1 MEFLNSKKF
10 IIIMLIV
17 LVWAGLSGC
26 SPTEYTEKQAPH
38 ETEAEMNAEITKD
51 MEAMDKE
58 QADKEQADKDLTGPS
73 DFESIAEVLGCMFAP
88 ADCPLK
94 KRKEEQKL
102 DR

>member
-38 ETEAEMNAEITKD
+38 ETTEEMNDKITKD

-58 QADKEQADKDLTGPS
+58 RQLEENPQPADFVG
-73 DFESIAEVLGCMFAP
+73 IAEVLGCMFAP
-88 ADCPLK
+88 NDCVLE
-94 KRKEEQKL
+94 KRKQEKEM

>member
-10 IIIMLIV
+10 IMIMLIV

-26 SPTEYTEKQAPH
+26 SPTEYAEKQSPH
-38 ETEAEMNAEITKD
+38 ETTKEMNDKITKD

-58 QADKEQADKDLTGPS
+58 QADKELTGPT
-73 DFESIAEVLGCMFAP
+73 DFTGIAEVLGCMFAP
-88 ADCPLK
+88 NDCVLE
-94 KRKEEQKL
+94 KRKQEKEM

>member
-26 SPTEYTEKQAPH
+26 TPSDYPEKQPPH
-38 ETEAEMNAEITKD
+38 ETEKEMNDKITKD

-58 QADKEQADKDLTGPS
+58 QADKEMTGPT
-73 DFESIAEVLGCMFAP
+73 DFESIADILGCMFAP
-88 ADCPLK
+88 DKCVPA
-94 KRKEEQKL
+94 KRKAEQKM

>member
-1 MEFLNSKKF
+1 MEFLNSKRF

-26 SPTEYTEKQAPH
+26 SPTEYADKQPPH
-38 ETEAEMNAEITKD
+38 ETEQEMNAEITKD

-58 QADKEQADKDLTGPS
+58 QELKENPGPTDFTG
-73 DFESIAEVLGCMFAP
+73 IAEILGCMFAP
-88 ADCPLK
+88 ADCIPA
-94 KRKEEQKL
+94 KRKEERQL

>member
-26 SPTEYTEKQAPH
+26 TPNDYPDKQPPH
-38 ETEAEMNAEITKD
+38 ETEKEMNDKITKD

-58 QADKEQADKDLTGPS
+58 RMTEDNPQPADFVG
-73 DFESIAEVLGCMFAP
+73 IAEVLGCMFAP
-88 ADCPLK
+88 DNCVLE
-94 KRKEEQKL
+94 KRKQEKEM

>member
-38 ETEAEMNAEITKD
+38 ETTKEMNDKITKD
-51 MEAMDKE
+51 MEAMDRE
-58 QADKEQADKDLTGPS
+58 RQLEENPQPADFVG
-73 DFESIAEVLGCMFAP
+73 IAEVLGCMFAP
-88 ADCPLK
+88 NDCVLE
-94 KRKEEQKL
+94 KRKQEMEM

>member
-17 LVWAGLSGC
+17 LVWAGISGC
-26 SPTEYTEKQAPH
+26 TPNDYPDKQSPH
-38 ETEAEMNAEITKD
+38 ETVDEMNAKITKD

-58 QADKEQADKDLTGPS
+58 QEQQNNPGPTN
-73 DFESIAEVLGCMFAP
+73 FESIADVLGCMFAP
-88 ADCPLK
+88 DDCPLK
-94 KRKEEQKL
+94 KRKEEQEL

>member
-26 SPTEYTEKQAPH
+26 TPNDYPDKQPPH
-38 ETEAEMNAEITKD
+38 ETEQEMNDKITKD

-58 QADKEQADKDLTGPS
+58 QADKELTGPT
-73 DFESIAEVLGCMFAP
+73 DFTGIAEVLGCMFAP
-88 ADCPLK
+88 NDCVLE
-94 KRKEEQKL
+94 KRKQEKEM

>member
-1 MEFLNSKKF
+1 MDFLNSKRF

-26 SPTEYTEKQAPH
+26 SPTEYEKQAPH
-38 ETEAEMNAEITKD
+38 ETEQEMNAEITKE

-58 QADKEQADKDLTGPS
+58 QAQKDESGPTDFTG
-73 DFESIAEVLGCMFAP
+73 IAEVLGCMFAP
-88 ADCPLK
+88 NDCVLE
-94 KRKEEQKL
+94 KRKQEKEM

>member
-10 IIIMLIV
+10 IVIMLIV

-26 SPTEYTEKQAPH
+26 SPTEYTDKQAPH
-38 ETEAEMNAEITKD
+38 ETEQEMNAQITKE

-58 QADKEQADKDLTGPS
+58 KATEEIAGPTN
-73 DFESIAEVLGCMFAP
+73 FESIADVLGCMFAP
-88 ADCPLK
+88 DDCLLQ
-94 KRKEEQKL
+94 KRKEEREQ

>member
-1 MEFLNSKKF
+1 MDFLNSKRF
-10 IIIMLIV
+10 IKIMLIV

-26 SPTEYTEKQAPH
+26 SPTEYEKQAPH
-38 ETEAEMNAEITKD
+38 ETEQEMNAEITKE

-58 QADKEQADKDLTGPS
+58 QAQKDESGPTDFTG
-73 DFESIAEVLGCMFAP
+73 IAEVLGCMFAP
-88 ADCPLK
+88 ADCIPA

>member
-1 MEFLNSKKF
+1 MDFLNSKRF

-26 SPTEYTEKQAPH
+26 SPTEYEKQAPH
-38 ETEAEMNAEITKD
+38 ETEQEMNAEITKE

-58 QADKEQADKDLTGPS
+58 QAQKDESGPT
-73 DFESIAEVLGCMFAP
+73 DFPGIAEVLGCMFAP
-88 ADCPLK
+88 ADCIPA

>member
-1 MEFLNSKKF
+1 MEFFNSKRF

-26 SPTEYTEKQAPH
+26 SPTEYADKQAPH
-38 ETEAEMNAEITKD
+38 ETEQEMNAQITKE

-58 QADKEQADKDLTGPS
+58 KAQEETPGPTNFEGIAD
-73 DFESIAEVLGCMFAP
+73 VLGCMFAP
-88 ADCPLK
+88 DNCPLK
-94 KRKEEQKL
+94 KRQEERKL